1 VGPIL
6 LLLALQIPDATLKRG
21 TLSFD
26 GRATMGGFVGTTD
39 SVRGV
44 MRGGPELAGVSGW
57 VEASTAS
64 LRTGNGKRDK
74 DMRKSLETDQ
84 FPTMRF
90 DLKRVEP
97 APGSADT
104 MTVMLHGDLTIHGVT
119 KTVELPARLWAEGLD
134 QRLRSDF
141 PLNVKDYGVGGL
153 SKLLGVLKM
162 NEQITVHVDVTF
174 GP

>member
-1 VGPIL
+1 M
-6 LLLALQIPDATLKRG
+6 LLALQVPDATLKRG

-39 SVRGV
+39 SVRGE
-44 MRGGPELAGVSGW
+44 MRGGPDLAAVTGW

-90 DLKRVEP
+90 ALKRVAP
-97 APGSADT
+97 APGSVDT

-119 KTVELPARLWAEGLD
+119 KAVELPARVWAEGTGW
-134 QRLRSDF
+134 RLRSDF

-153 SKLLGVLKM
+153 SKFLGVLKM
-162 NEQITVHVDVTF
+162 NEQITVHVDVMF
-174 GP
+174 GT